1 MFLVLSAGSGGGWA
15 VNSFFPKENGIISQD
30 SASLI
35 SIYGHELA
43 HTLAGPVN
51 EKGQAAGDVPFGNQ
65 GEAHAGWFQGK
76 VEALYNEELRQHA
89 NKKCEDFFR
98 SSEFDKLDLKDIQM
112 TESMPSNFLTGQAG
126 INFGISGN
134 VWTTHMEILG
144 MPGGN
149 ISSIPVGKTIRC
161 DF

>member
-65 GEAHAGWFQGK
+65 EK
-76 VEALYNEELRQHA
+76 
-89 NKKCEDFFR
+89 
-98 SSEFDKLDLKDIQM
+98 
-112 TESMPSNFLTGQAG
+112 
-126 INFGISGN
+126 
-134 VWTTHMEILG
+134 HM
-144 MPGGN
+144 
-149 ISSIPVGKTIRC
+149 PVGFKGK
-161 DF
+161 

>member
-1 MFLVLSAGSGGGWA
+1 MDMNWRIHWQARSTRKDKRLVMYLWKS
-15 VNSFFPKENGIISQD
+15 
-30 SASLI
+30 
-35 SIYGHELA
+35 
-43 HTLAGPVN
+43 
-51 EKGQAAGDVPFGNQ
+51 

>member
-51 EKGQAAGDVPFGNQ
+51 EKGQAAGDVPFWKSGRSTCRLVS
-65 GEAHAGWFQGK
+65 GK
-76 VEALYNEELRQHA
+76 SRGTFTMRN
-89 NKKCEDFFR
+89 
-98 SSEFDKLDLKDIQM
+98 
-112 TESMPSNFLTGQAG
+112 
-126 INFGISGN
+126 SGN
-134 VWTTHMEILG
+134 MRIKSAE
-144 MPGGN
+144 
-149 ISSIPVGKTIRC
+149 ISSVLQNLIN
-161 DF
+161 